1 VILFLDF
8 DGVLHPDAV
17 YLRHSGQIELRT
29 EGALFMWAD
38 RLAEALQHHPDVRI
52 VLSTS
57 WVRNIGF
64 HRARKA
70 LPVELA
76 AKVVGATWHSAMG
89 KGWPDYIPWDN
100 QTRYEQIKAYLAR
113 LSAPHPHRWIAVDDD
128 AQGWA
133 NAELHR
139 LIQTDPNL
147 GLSAPETLAALACTL
162 EEE

>member
-1 VILFLDF
+1 MILFLDF

-38 RLAEALQHHPDVRI
+38 RLAAALQPHPGVRI

-70 LPVELA
+70 LPADLA
-76 AKVVGATWHSAMG
+76 VRVVGATWHSGMG

-100 QTRYEQIKAYLAR
+100 QTRYEQIQAYLSR
-113 LSAPHPHRWIAVDDD
+113 LSAPARWIAVDDD

-133 NAELHR
+133 SAELHR
-139 LIQTDPNL
+139 LIQTDPNS
-147 GLSAPETLAALACTL
+147 GISSPETLAALAGKL

>member
-1 VILFLDF
+1 MILFLDF

-38 RLAEALQHHPDVRI
+38 RLAEALQPHPDVRI

-70 LPVELA
+70 LPADLA
-76 AKVVGATWHSAMG
+76 ARVVGATWHSGMG

-113 LSAPHPHRWIAVDDD
+113 LSAPHRWIAVDDD

-133 NAELHR
+133 SAELHR
-139 LIQTDPNL
+139 LIQTDPNS
-147 GLSAPETLAALACTL
+147 GISSPEALAALACTL

>member
-1 VILFLDF
+1 MGVTLHQRKSILL
-8 DGVLHPDAV
+8 LP
-17 YLRHSGQIELRT
+17 LRFPGGI
-29 EGALFMWAD
+29 
-38 RLAEALQHHPDVRI
+38 
-52 VLSTS
+52 STS